1 MYSRNPNFGRWLL
14 AERTTIS
21 DAYNCRGA
29 IVNWN
34 NPDPMDPNAEFRRGD
49 FFDLKKL
56 NGYHR
61 ATMDAIIR
69 CYQYWVAEL
78 RTVISLIRSLQ
89 LICGLRRSPGCEKVK
104 IQLGAP
110 SNSFPSNSPPMAV
123 PMSIYRC
130 HRREWSS
137 WVNQVITSP
146 VLCHYPACKC
156 KLRNSR
162 GETPVQRLN
171 AFEKLAGSV

>member
-1 MYSRNPNFGRWLL
+1 MPYRYDPPYSFAGWRSGTGQCIPEIQTLEDGCWPKELQSL
-14 AERTTIS
+14 

-69 CYQYWVAEL
+69 CY
-78 RTVISLIRSLQ
+78 
-89 LICGLRRSPGCEKVK
+89 
-104 IQLGAP
+104 
-110 SNSFPSNSPPMAV
+110 
-123 PMSIYRC
+123 
-130 HRREWSS
+130 
-137 WVNQVITSP
+137 
-146 VLCHYPACKC
+146 
-156 KLRNSR
+156 
-162 GETPVQRLN
+162 
-171 AFEKLAGSV
+171 